1 MVGNFES
8 GHQVERWHATILKG
22 PTIKRCH
29 RINEQRLFLLR
40 FSLFMLWLC
49 FYHLWPSFPRQ
60 PPHDYWHFTKIGFL
74 NSQILEFPRRNGQH
88 AQNLQIPKFPQEI
101 LRNCQR
107 WKIMSLIIWALPNYW
122 GRFES
127 SRSWKISLVIK
138 IPSNVQR
145 FPPIKFFLIPS
156 PAPCSSQ
163 FGGL

>member
-1 MVGNFES
+1 MVGNLES

-74 NSQILEFPRRNGQH
+74 DSQILEFPRRNGQH

-101 LRNCQR
+101 LRNYQR
-107 WKIMSLIIWALPNYW
+107 WKIMPIIIGALPIGAGLNQADLERLAW
-122 GRFES
+122 WSKSHPTFRDS
-127 SRSWKISLVIK
+127 PQSI
-138 IPSNVQR
+138 
-145 FPPIKFFLIPS
+145 FF
-156 PAPCSSQ
+156 
-163 FGGL
+163 

>member
-101 LRNCQR
+101 LQNCQR
-107 WKIMSLIIWALPNYW
+107 WKIMPLILGTAQLLGQVWIKPILKDWPGDQNPIQRSEIPPNQ
-122 GRFES
+122 
-127 SRSWKISLVIK
+127 V
-138 IPSNVQR
+138 
-145 FPPIKFFLIPS
+145 FLIPT
-156 PAPCSSQ
+156 PAQCSSQ